1 MSLGVNSYLRSLC
14 RVIVKSPETQESG
27 LEMKAVE
34 TIVLCANL
42 LRSSKERL
50 NIDPRVE
57 ESVNPMVFPSE
68 PQPVQKQCYIF

>member
-1 MSLGVNSYLRSLC
+1 
-14 RVIVKSPETQESG
+14 
-27 LEMKAVE
+27 MKAVE

-50 NIDPRVE
+50 NLDPRVE

-68 PQPVQKQCYIF
+68 PQPVQKQCHVF